1 MEGWRQRRL
10 GSKEDHSTSKGNYKT
25 GLTLT
30 GLLMEG
36 LGLQNTESLLGPAL
50 VANALCRGQRKR
62 TMRESKLQIGNS
74 GCYTADTLSVAMRG
88 EAMKRFCTLMF
99 IMIVSGGTSLKAQS
113 HSVSAD
119 AKEAYTSIKTILLKS
134 AEKMPEE
141 NYSFRTTPDVRT
153 YAEMIAHIADVQTAL
168 CAMAKGEQK
177 KGTAKG
183 KTSKAEVS
191 AALKESF
198 DYCDPVY
205 DSMNDSEGA
214 KVVKMFGHDQTKFG
228 VLFFNIAHD
237 NEMYGQ
243 MVAYMRINGLV
254 PPSSEGRA

>member
-1 MEGWRQRRL
+1 VAKTLCEGH
-10 GSKEDHSTSKGNYKT
+10 E
-25 GLTLT
+25 
-30 GLLMEG
+30 
-36 LGLQNTESLLGPAL
+36 
-50 VANALCRGQRKR
+50 KR
-62 TMRESKLQIGNS
+62 TISEIEAQIRNS
-74 GCYTADTLSVAMRG
+74 VCDTSDTYSEALRG
-88 EAMKRFCTLMF
+88 EAMKRFCILIF
-99 IMIVSGGTSLKAQS
+99 VMIVAGGTSLKAQS

-119 AKEAYTSIKTILLKS
+119 AKEGYTSIKTVLLKS

-141 NYSFRTTPDVRT
+141 NYSFRTTPEVRT
-153 YAEMIAHIADVQTAL
+153 YAEMIAHVADVQTAL

-177 KGTAKG
+177 KGNAKG

-198 DYCDPVY
+198 DYCDPIY

-243 MVAYMRINGLV
+243 MVAYMRIKGIV
-254 PPSSEGRA
+254 PPSSEHAM